1 MPDSSAFGVGHV
13 VVVPSAFLFFFFLI
27 LIHHYNHD
35 RCAWHHWS
43 TQLILVTTRGAE
55 NKTFGVSYEW
65 NLHVCTYI
73 YIYIAF
79 VAGIIFLWHYYHS
92 SDGSYLLS
100 ASIPQSVS
108 RFCYVLSISK
118 NIKQWQVTAV
128 ILVMKDLSPLVISSV
143 SYHYWV
149 IIHGN
154 LAGSVYNFDNLYQ
167 ERGFSGIS
175 SLNSPTLVLIKSF
188 KHAFNL
194 LRYPGRY
201 GGYFLKEATSYN
213 NAITSIC
220 V

>member
-1 MPDSSAFGVGHV
+1 MPDSSAFGVGRV
-13 VVVPSAFLFFFFLI
+13 AVVPSAFLFFFLLI

-35 RCAWHHWS
+35 RCLTPLIHTADSCHNARRREQNLWS
-43 TQLILVTTRGAE
+43 VVRMKFACL
-55 NKTFGVSYEW
+55 
-65 NLHVCTYI
+65 YI

-108 RFCYVLSISK
+108 RFCYVLSTSK

-154 LAGSVYNFDNLYQ
+154 LVGSVYNFDNLYQ